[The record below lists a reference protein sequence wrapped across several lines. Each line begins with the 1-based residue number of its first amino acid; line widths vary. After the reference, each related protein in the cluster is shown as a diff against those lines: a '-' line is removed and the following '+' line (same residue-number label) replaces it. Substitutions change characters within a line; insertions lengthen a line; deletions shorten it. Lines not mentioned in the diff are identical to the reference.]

1 MPAENLSHGGKEQVG
16 VGKGPGRKTP
26 GLPPPPSSSS
36 SQRGQF
42 PRDLHTLPRDTPS
55 PHPSPTTLQAA
66 GPSSNGLRAQGTWY
80 LWLLSLRPSAFLHI
94 YCFRNNLSAFLP
106 LRILCLLLYYVVS
119 FLART
124 PLFQCLLAP
133 GQVSLLGLETHGSPF
148 LPPPPPCSLLGLCSF
163 MAYRALRMLP
173 FPIGA

>member
-1 MPAENLSHGGKEQVG
+1 MG

-26 GLPPPPSSSS
+26 GLPPLPSSSS

-42 PRDLHTLPRDTPS
+42 PQDLHTLPWDTPS
-55 PHPSPTTLQAA
+55 PHPRPTTLQAA
-66 GPSSNGLRAQGTWY
+66 GPSSSGLRAQGTWH

-94 YCFRNNLSAFLP
+94 CCFRNNLSAFLP
-106 LRILCLLLYYVVS
+106 LRFLCLLFYYVVS

-133 GQVSLLGLETHGSPF
+133 GQYLSWGLRLMD
-148 LPPPPPCSLLGLCSF
+148 LPSFPLHHQCSLPGLCSF